1 MHLSPQ
7 QRAALLDEAR
17 AVIRRRLFGGDGPGG
32 GGPGSAVLGSVGPGS
47 AVPTATSEPSA
58 SPLDAALSQHAG
70 CFVSLHELRSHRLRG
85 CVGRLE
91 ASAPLWDT
99 LRAVAANVLHDP
111 RFVDHPVTWH
121 ELPELEIEISV
132 LSTLRPAP
140 GLLEFDLASDGVYLT
155 WGQRAGCFLPQVA
168 RETGWCRE
176 HLLDRLCAE
185 KMGLP
190 AGSWRDPRARLFLFT
205 ALLIGPEPFVDP
217 GSKIQE
223 PAATTVVRLERR

>member
-7 QRAALLDEAR
+7 QRAALLEEAR
-17 AVIRRRLFGGDGPGG
+17 AVIRRRLFGDEGTPGAAAG
-32 GGPGSAVLGSVGPGS
+32 
-47 AVPTATSEPSA
+47 ATPATESGA
-58 SPLDAALSQHAG
+58 SPLDEVLSQHAG

-91 ASAPLWDT
+91 ASGPLWDT
-99 LRAVAANVLHDP
+99 VRAVAANVLQDP
-111 RFVDHPVTWH
+111 RFAHHPVTRH
-121 ELPELEIEISV
+121 DLPNLEIEISV
-132 LSTLRPAP
+132 LSPLRLAP
-140 GLLEFDLASDGVYLT
+140 GPLDFDLYNEGLYLT

-190 AGSWRDPRARLFLFT
+190 PGSWRDPRARLFVFT
-205 ALLIGPEPFVDP
+205 TLVIGPEPFAGA

-223 PAATTVVRLERR
+223 PAATTVGRLERR